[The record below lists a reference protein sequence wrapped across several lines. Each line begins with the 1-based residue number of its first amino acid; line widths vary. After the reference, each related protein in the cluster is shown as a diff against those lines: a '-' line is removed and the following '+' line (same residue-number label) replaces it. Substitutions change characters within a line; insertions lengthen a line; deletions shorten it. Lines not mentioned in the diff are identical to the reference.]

1 MKNYKI
7 KFAFFFTII
16 ILFLVVANF
25 SQAGLLDSGV
35 TTEIKN
41 QAGAKGLAGQAGFNI
56 SATVGEVMANVI
68 KGFLALIGITFI
80 ILIILAGHKWMIAEG
95 NEDKVKEAKDAIR
108 RAIIGLI
115 IVVAAYSITYF
126 VFSYLPWGT
135 GGGGLG
141 TSP

>member
-1 MKNYKI
+1 MRSYKI
-7 KFAFFFTII
+7 KFAFIFIII

-25 SQAGLLDSGV
+25 SQAGLLDSG
-35 TTEIKN
+35 TITEIKK
-41 QAGAKGLAGQAGFNI
+41 QAGAEGLAGKAGFDPN
-56 SATVGEVMANVI
+56 ATVGEVMASVI

-115 IVVAAYSITYF
+115 IIIAAYSITYF
-126 VFSYLPWGT
+126 VFKYLPWGT
-135 GGGGLG
+135 GGYDIHEG
-141 TSP
+141 